1 MPALGIIPDQL
12 RCNDYTDMNTC
23 VGFDGSN
30 KSDGLSQDGP
40 MLGRRDS
47 TNDSIINPWVSVESV
62 SVWDQPRNGPL
73 LWKRREITS
82 GDMSE
87 GDQQP

>member
-1 MPALGIIPDQL
+1 
-12 RCNDYTDMNTC
+12 
-23 VGFDGSN
+23 
-30 KSDGLSQDGP
+30 

-47 TNDSIINPWVSVESV
+47 TNDSIISPWVSVESV

-82 GDMSE
+82 GFWGIELQSRGLLMDMSE